1 MDQHARSVR
10 LPDLW
15 KCVGAIIEL
24 PAMVTTS
31 ARSLVAWP
39 TIAKRF
45 RVAVFVGVGPKSP
58 SVVVGKDPSRIF
70 YEILSRSFPTM

>member
-1 MDQHARSVR
+1 
-10 LPDLW
+10 
-15 KCVGAIIEL
+15 
-24 PAMVTTS
+24 MVTTS